1 MQYAPYFRVVEGSA
15 SAILMIH
22 GIAGTPAHFRFLLP
36 EIPENWSIYNILL
49 PGHGKG
55 VREFSRASMG
65 QWKQQVSEQL
75 DEILRCHSRVLIVA
89 HSMGTLFA
97 IQEAI
102 RHEGEIGG
110 LFLLNVPLN
119 PILPLSTARNSL
131 KLALD
136 VKEPGAATEE
146 MRAGC
151 GIHLERNLVKYLGW
165 IPRFAEL
172 LWEVRRTRH
181 LLEKLQTPTWAF
193 QSRQDELVAFRA
205 IRPLEKN
212 PHIRTAVLEHSG
224 HYAYRAGDDVFLR
237 QQLRQM
243 LEQMEKTR

>member
-1 MQYAPYFRVVEGSA
+1 MQYAPYFRVVEGSDA
-15 SAILMIH
+15 AVLMIH

-102 RHEGEIGG
+102 RHEGKIGG

-119 PILPLSTARNSL
+119 PMLPLSTARNSL

-136 VKEPGAATEE
+136 VKAPGAAAEE

-165 IPRFAEL
+165 VPRFLEL
-172 LWEVRRTRH
+172 FREVRCVKK
-181 LLEKLQTPTWAF
+181 LLPQLDTPTWAY
-193 QSRQDELVAFRA
+193 QSRKDELVAFRA
-205 IRPLEKN
+205 VKHLENHPSIRLR
-212 PHIRTAVLEHSG
+212 ILQHSG
-224 HYAYRAGDDVFLR
+224 HFAYREDDPEFLR
-237 QQLRQM
+237 GELAQM
-243 LEQMEKTR
+243 LKQFEN